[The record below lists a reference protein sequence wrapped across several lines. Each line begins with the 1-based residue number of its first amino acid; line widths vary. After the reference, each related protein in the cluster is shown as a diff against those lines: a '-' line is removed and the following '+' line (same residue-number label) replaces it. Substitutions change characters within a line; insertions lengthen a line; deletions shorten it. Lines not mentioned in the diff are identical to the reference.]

1 MTTPH
6 RKDGT
11 FRRGNRAAAK
21 GADDRTMTSVRLPAV
36 TRALIRAMV
45 EQGLT
50 PSQSDAISAS
60 IAAHAKTLGIE
71 LPSR

>member
-21 GADDRTMTSVRLPAV
+21 GADDRKPVTMRLPEV
-36 TRALIRAMV
+36 TRAKLRAHATS
-45 EQGLT
+45 ER
-50 PSQSDAISAS
+50 SQADIV
-60 IAAHAKTLGIE
+60 IAAVAAWR
-71 LPSR
+71 P

>member
-1 MTTPH
+1 MTSSH

-21 GADDRTMTSVRLPAV
+21 GADDRTMTSVRLPAA

-45 EQGLT
+45 TRGLS
-50 PSQSDAISAS
+50 PSQADAISAA
-60 IAAHAKTLGIE
+60 IEGHAKALGIE
-71 LPSR
+71 LPPR